1 MQPVDVQPDSIT
13 GIRDK
18 RIYIETYG
26 CTYNYGD
33 TGKIT
38 AILESQGC
46 SITQSPD
53 NADCILINTCIVIEK
68 TEREMRKRIA
78 EYRDRNLF
86 ITGCLPKVDPGCGG
100 TVIDPD
106 TIHGHFH
113 TIGARLSENP
123 AILQVAQGCS
133 GHCTY
138 CITRKARG
146 PLVSHSKDEII
157 RELKGQIRGGAVE
170 VQLTA
175 QDLSAWG
182 VDRGETLADLLE
194 AIGRVPGS
202 YRVRLGM
209 MNPDTLRPILDP
221 VLDTCESERIFSFFH
236 IPVQS
241 GSDSVLGQM
250 GRKYSRDDVIAI
262 VTTIRRRFPS
272 ARISTDIICGFPGET
287 DEDFSQTIDL
297 LRTIEPEKIN
307 ITRYSNRPGTPA
319 SRMADMPDRFKK
331 DRSRLATTAAGEI
344 FDRIYS
350 GFIGEE
356 LDVLVTEV
364 VQEGSVTARDG
375 AYRPVIISENL
386 PVGTE
391 CRVRITGHRRH
402 YLVGTRIS

>member
-1 MQPVDVQPDSIT
+1 MHPTADPIGEIQN
-13 GIRDK
+13 K
-18 RIYIETYG
+18 RVFIETYG

-33 TGKIT
+33 TEKIRI
-38 AILESQGC
+38 ILESQGC
-46 SITQSPD
+46 SIAPSPKD
-53 NADCILINTCIVIEK
+53 ADCIVINTCIVIGK
-68 TEREMRKRIA
+68 TEREMRKRLA
-78 EYRDRNLF
+78 EYAGRDLYV
-86 ITGCLPKVDPGCGG
+86 TGCLPKIDPDCGG

-106 TIHGHFH
+106 TIRGHFQK
-113 TIGARLSENP
+113 TGAHPSEKT

-146 PLVSHSKDEII
+146 PLVSHPSEEIV
-157 RELKGQIRGGAVE
+157 RELEARVRKGAVE

-182 VDRGETLADLLE
+182 MDRQETLADLLE

-209 MNPDTLRPILDP
+209 MNPDTLGPILDA
-221 VLDTCESERIFSFFH
+221 VLDACGSNRIFSFFH

-241 GSDSVLGQM
+241 GSDRILAEM
-250 GRKYSRDDVIAI
+250 GRRYSRDEVILI
-262 VTTIRRRFPS
+262 VSEIRRRFPK

-287 DEDFSQTIDL
+287 DDDFSQTIDL
-297 LRTIEPEKIN
+297 LLVIEPEKIN

-319 SRMADMPDRFKK
+319 ASRADMPDRFKK
-331 DRSRLATTAAGEI
+331 DRSRLATTVAGEI
-344 FDRIYS
+344 FDRIYTT
-350 GFIGEE
+350 FIGEE
-356 LDVLVTEV
+356 MDVLVTEV
-364 VQEGSVTARDG
+364 VQKGSVTARDD
-375 AYRPVIISENL
+375 AYRPVIIREDL
-386 PVGTE
+386 PVGTR

>member
-1 MQPVDVQPDSIT
+1 MQPADIQPDSIT
-13 GIRDK
+13 RIRNK
-18 RIYIETYG
+18 RVYIETYG

-33 TGKIT
+33 TGKIRI
-38 AILESQGC
+38 ILESQGC
-46 SITQSPD
+46 VITPSPD
-53 NADCILINTCIVIEK
+53 DADCILINTCIVIEK

-86 ITGCLPKVDPGCGG
+86 VTGCLPKIDPNCGG
-100 TVIDPD
+100 MVIDPD
-106 TIHGHFH
+106 TIHGHFPK
-113 TIGARLSENP
+113 TGGSLAGNP

-146 PLVSHSKDEII
+146 PLLSRPLDEII
-157 RELKGQIRGGAVE
+157 RELEAQVRGGAVE

-182 VDRGETLADLLE
+182 MDRGENLAVLLE
-194 AIGRVPGS
+194 AIGKVPGS

-209 MNPDTLRPILDP
+209 MNPDTLMPILDA
-221 VLDTCESERIFSFFH
+221 VLDACRSEQIFSFFH

-250 GRKYSRDDVIAI
+250 GRRYCRDDVIAI
-262 VTTIRRRFPS
+262 VREIRSRFPS

-287 DEDFSQTIDL
+287 DEDFAETIDL
-297 LRTIEPEKIN
+297 LRAIGPEKIN

-319 SRMADMPDRFKK
+319 ASRADMPDRFKK
-331 DRSRLATTAAGEI
+331 DRSRLATAVAGEI
-344 FDRIYS
+344 FDRIYTT
-350 GFIGEE
+350 FIGEE

-364 VQEGSVTARDG
+364 LQEGSVTARDS
-375 AYRPVIISENL
+375 AYRPVIIIENL
-386 PVGTE
+386 SIGTR

>member
-1 MQPVDVQPDSIT
+1 MQPAEGQPDSIT
-13 GIRDK
+13 GIWNK
-18 RIYIETYG
+18 QVYIETYG

-33 TGKIT
+33 TGKIRI
-38 AILESQGC
+38 ILESQGC
-46 SITQSPD
+46 IITPSPD
-53 NADCILINTCIVIEK
+53 DADCILINTCIVIEK

-78 EYRDRNLF
+78 ECRDRNLF
-86 ITGCLPKVDPGCGG
+86 VTGCLPKIDPDCGG
-100 TVIDPD
+100 FVIDPD
-106 TIHGHFH
+106 TIHYHFQK
-113 TIGARLSENP
+113 TGVYPSGNP
-123 AILQVAQGCS
+123 AILQVAQGCP

-146 PLVSHSKDEII
+146 PLLSHPLEEIVNELEGLV
-157 RELKGQIRGGAVE
+157 REGAVE

-182 VDRGETLADLLE
+182 MDRGESLAGLLE
-194 AIGRVPGS
+194 AVGRVPGS

-209 MNPDTLRPILDP
+209 MNPDTLMPILDD
-221 VLDTCESERIFSFFH
+221 VLDACRNDQIFLFFH

-241 GSDSVLGQM
+241 GSDAVLGQM
-250 GRKYSRDDVIAI
+250 GRRYCRDDVIAI
-262 VTTIRRRFPS
+262 VRAIRSRFPS

-287 DEDFSQTIDL
+287 DEDFAETIDL
-297 LRTIEPEKIN
+297 LRVIEPEKIN

-319 SRMADMPDRFKK
+319 ASRADMPDRFKK
-331 DRSRLATTAAGEI
+331 DRSRLATMVAGEI

-364 VQEGSVTARDG
+364 VQEGSVSSRDG
-375 AYRPVIISENL
+375 AYRPVIIGETL
-386 PVGTE
+386 PIGTR

>member
-1 MQPVDVQPDSIT
+1 MQPADIQPDSIT
-13 GIRDK
+13 GIRNK
-18 RIYIETYG
+18 RVYIETYG

-33 TGKIT
+33 TEKIRI
-38 AILESQGC
+38 ILESQGC
-46 SITQSPD
+46 VITRSPD
-53 NADCILINTCIVIEK
+53 DADCILINTCIVIEK

-78 EYRDRNLF
+78 ECRDRNLF
-86 ITGCLPKVDPGCGG
+86 VTGCLPKIDPDCGG
-100 TVIDPD
+100 FVIDPD
-106 TIHGHFH
+106 TIHYHFQKTGVH
-113 TIGARLSENP
+113 PSGNP
-123 AILQVAQGCS
+123 AILQVAQGCP

-146 PLVSHSKDEII
+146 PLLSHPLEEIVNELEGLV
-157 RELKGQIRGGAVE
+157 REGAVE

-182 VDRGETLADLLE
+182 MDRGESLAGLLE

-209 MNPDTLRPILDP
+209 MNPDTLMPILDA
-221 VLDTCESERIFSFFH
+221 VLDACRSEQIFSFFH

-250 GRKYSRDDVIAI
+250 GRRYCRDDVIAI
-262 VTTIRRRFPS
+262 VREIRSRFPS

-287 DEDFSQTIDL
+287 DEDFAETIDL
-297 LRTIEPEKIN
+297 LRAIGPEKIN

-319 SRMADMPDRFKK
+319 ASRADMPDRFKK
-331 DRSRLATTAAGEI
+331 DRSRLATAVAGEI
-344 FDRIYS
+344 FDRIYTT
-350 GFIGEE
+350 FIGEE
-356 LDVLVTEV
+356 LDVIVTEV
-364 VQEGSVTARDG
+364 LQEGSVTARDS

-386 PVGTE
+386 SIGTR

>member
-1 MQPVDVQPDSIT
+1 MQPAEIQPDSIT
-13 GIRDK
+13 GIWNK
-18 RIYIETYG
+18 RVYIETYG

-33 TGKIT
+33 TGKIRI
-38 AILESQGC
+38 ILESQGC
-46 SITQSPD
+46 VITPSPD
-53 NADCILINTCIVIEK
+53 DADCILINTCIVIEK

-78 EYRDRNLF
+78 ECRDRDLF
-86 ITGCLPKVDPGCGG
+86 VTGCLPKIDPDCGG
-100 TVIDPD
+100 FVIDPD
-106 TIHGHFH
+106 TIHGHFQKTGVH
-113 TIGARLSENP
+113 PSGNP
-123 AILQVAQGCS
+123 AILQVAQGCP

-146 PLVSHSKDEII
+146 PLLSHPRDEIV
-157 RELKGQIRGGAVE
+157 RELEGQVKGGAVE

-182 VDRGETLADLLE
+182 MDLGESLAGLLE

-209 MNPDTLRPILDP
+209 MNPDTLLPILDA
-221 VLDTCESERIFSFFH
+221 VLDACRNDQIFSFFH

-241 GSDSVLGQM
+241 GSDAVLGQM
-250 GRKYSRDDVIAI
+250 GRRYCRDDVIEI
-262 VTTIRRRFPS
+262 VTAIRRQFPS

-287 DEDFSQTIDL
+287 DEDFLQTIDL
-297 LRTIEPEKIN
+297 LRVIEPEKIN

-319 SRMADMPDRFKK
+319 ASRADMPDRFKK
-331 DRSRLATTAAGEI
+331 DRSRLATMVAGEI

-356 LDVLVTEV
+356 LDVTVTEV
-364 VQEGSVTARDG
+364 VQEGSVTARDS
-375 AYRPVIISENL
+375 AYRPVIIGENL
-386 PVGTE
+386 PIGTR
-391 CRVRITGHRRH
+391 CRVQITGHRRH

>member
-1 MQPVDVQPDSIT
+1 MQPVDVLPDSIT
-13 GIRDK
+13 GIRNK
-18 RIYIETYG
+18 RVYIETYG

-46 SITQSPD
+46 SITMSAD
-53 NADCILINTCIVIEK
+53 DADCILINTCIVIEK

-86 ITGCLPKVDPGCGG
+86 VTGCLPKVDPDCGG

-113 TIGARLSENP
+113 MTGARLSGNP
-123 AILQVAQGCS
+123 AILQVAQGCP

-157 RELKGQIRGGAVE
+157 RELEGRIKGGAVE

-182 VDRGETLADLLE
+182 MDRGESLADLLV

-209 MNPDTLRPILDP
+209 MNPDTLRPILNP
-221 VLDTCESERIFSFFH
+221 VLDACESKRIFSFFH

-250 GRKYSRDDVIAI
+250 GRRYCRDEVIAI
-262 VTTIRRRFPS
+262 ITAIRGRFPS

-297 LRTIEPEKIN
+297 LRVIEPEKIN
-307 ITRYSNRPGTPA
+307 ITRYSSRPGTPA
-319 SRMADMPDRFKK
+319 ASRADMPDRFKK
-331 DRSRLATTAAGEI
+331 DRSRLATAVAGEI

-356 LDVLVTEV
+356 LDVTVTEV
-364 VQEGSVTARDG
+364 VQEGSVTARDA

-386 PVGTE
+386 QIGTE

>member
-18 RIYIETYG
+18 RVYIETYG

-33 TGKIT
+33 TGKIC

-46 SITQSPD
+46 SITPSPD
-53 NADCILINTCIVIEK
+53 DADCILINTCIVIEK

-86 ITGCLPKVDPGCGG
+86 VTGCLPKVDPGCGG
-100 TVIDPD
+100 AVIDPD

-113 TIGARLSENP
+113 KMEVRPSENP

-157 RELKGQIRGGAVE
+157 RELEGQIKGGAVE

-182 VDRGETLADLLE
+182 MDQGENLANLLE
-194 AIGRVPGS
+194 AIVRVPGS

-221 VLDTCESERIFSFFH
+221 VLDACESERIFSFFH

-241 GSDSVLGQM
+241 GSDSVLRQM
-250 GRKYSRDDVIAI
+250 GRRYSRDDVIAI
-262 VTTIRRRFPS
+262 VTAIRRQFPS

-344 FDRIYS
+344 FDRIYA

-386 PVGTE
+386 NIGTE

>member
-1 MQPVDVQPDSIT
+1 MQPADVQPDSIT
-13 GIRDK
+13 GIQNK
-18 RIYIETYG
+18 RVYIETYG

-33 TGKIT
+33 TGKLT
-38 AILESQGC
+38 TILESQGC
-46 SITQSPD
+46 VITTSPD
-53 NADCILINTCIVIEK
+53 DADCILINTCIVIEK
-68 TEREMRKRIA
+68 TEREMRKRLA
-78 EYRDRNLF
+78 EYRDRDLF
-86 ITGCLPKVDPGCGG
+86 VTGCLPKIDPDCGG
-100 TVIDPD
+100 RVIDPD

-113 TIGARLSENP
+113 TTGTSLQGSP

-146 PLVSHSKDEII
+146 PLLSHPPDEILGELEGLV
-157 RELKGQIRGGAVE
+157 REGAVE

-182 VDRGETLADLLE
+182 MDRGESLAGLLE
-194 AIGRVPGS
+194 AIGSVPGS

-209 MNPDTLRPILDP
+209 MNPDTLRPILNS
-221 VLDTCESERIFSFFH
+221 VLDACESERIFSFFH

-241 GSDSVLGQM
+241 GSDSVLGKM
-250 GRKYSRDDVIAI
+250 GRRYSRDDVIAI
-262 VTTIRRRFPS
+262 VRAIRSRFPS

-297 LRTIEPEKIN
+297 LRIIEPEKIN

-319 SRMADMPDRFKK
+319 AGMADMPDRFKK
-331 DRSRLATTAAGEI
+331 DRSRLATAVAGEI
-344 FDRIYS
+344 FDRIYTR
-350 GFIGEE
+350 FIGAE

-364 VQEGSVTARDG
+364 VQEGSVTARDS
-375 AYRPVIISENL
+375 AYRPVIIGENL
-386 PVGTE
+386 QIGTR

>member
-1 MQPVDVQPDSIT
+1 MQPADIQPDVIT
-13 GIRDK
+13 GIRNK
-18 RIYIETYG
+18 RVYIETYG

-33 TGKIT
+33 TGRLK

-46 SITQSPD
+46 VITPSPD
-53 NADCILINTCIVIEK
+53 DADCVLINTCIVIGK

-78 EYRDRNLF
+78 QCHDRDLF
-86 ITGCLPKVDPGCGG
+86 VTGCLPKIDRDCGG

-106 TIHGHFH
+106 IIHRHFH
-113 TIGARLSENP
+113 MMGARLSGNP

-138 CITRKARG
+138 CITRRARG
-146 PLVSHSKDEII
+146 PLLSHSKDEII
-157 RELKGQIRGGAVE
+157 RELEWQVREGAVE
-170 VQLTA
+170 IQLTA

-182 VDRGETLADLLE
+182 MDRGERLSDLLE
-194 AIGRVPGS
+194 AIGNVPGS

-209 MNPDTLRPILDP
+209 MNPDTLMPILDA
-221 VLDTCESERIFSFFH
+221 VLDACKNDQIFSFFH

-241 GSDSVLGQM
+241 GSDRILAQM
-250 GRKYSRDDVIAI
+250 GRRYCRDDVIAI
-262 VTTIRRRFPS
+262 ITAIRRRFPK

-287 DEDFSQTIDL
+287 NEDFSQTIDL
-297 LRTIEPEKIN
+297 LRVIEPEKIN

-319 SRMADMPDRFKK
+319 ASRTDMPDRFKK
-331 DRSRLATTAAGEI
+331 DRSRLATVVAGEI

-356 LDVLVTEV
+356 LDVIVTEV
-364 VQEGSVTARDG
+364 VQEGSVTARDD
-375 AYRPVIISENL
+375 AYRPVIIREDL
-386 PVGTE
+386 PIGTR